1 MKILRLD
8 KTGFPVGWISKKEAV
23 THMFLEEI
31 LWELGDRSISMSGGY
46 NKTGLRTVV
55 SLPPVIAVNSVHK
68 DMGAIPALNNPA
80 LFRRDG
86 GLCMYCGNDFDERAL
101 TRDHIFPRARGGA
114 NTWQNVV
121 ASCFRCNSHKG
132 CMTPEEAGM
141 PLLAIPFVP
150 NIFEYMYLLNR
161 NILGDQ
167 MEYLKT
173 RFSGSRKWAS

>member
-8 KTGFPVGWISKKEAV
+8 KTGFPVSWISKKEAV
-23 THMFLEEI
+23 SHIFLDEVV
-31 LWELGDRSISMSGGY
+31 WELGDRNITMFGGY
-46 NKTGLRTVV
+46 NKSGLRSIVK
-55 SLPPVIAVNSVHK
+55 LPPVIAVNSVHK

-86 GLCMYCGNDFDERAL
+86 NLCMYCGNTFSNEDL
-101 TRDHIFPRARGGA
+101 TRDHVFPRARGGA

-132 CMTPEEAGM
+132 CSTPEEAGM
-141 PLLAIPFVP
+141 KLLAIPFAP
-150 NIFEYMYLLNR
+150 NIFEYMYLSNR

-173 RFSGSRKWAS
+173 RFSGSRKWAA